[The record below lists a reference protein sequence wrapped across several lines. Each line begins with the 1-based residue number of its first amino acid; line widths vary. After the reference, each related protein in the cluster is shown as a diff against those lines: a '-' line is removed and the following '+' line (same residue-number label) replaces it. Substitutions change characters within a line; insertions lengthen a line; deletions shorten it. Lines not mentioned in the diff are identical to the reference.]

1 MLNRLSVNSL
11 LQSAIAL
18 MAFFVV
24 VMLAQRSWDSYG
36 RLASTS
42 KMITVAD
49 ASRFAFTSMHSL
61 RTDRAST
68 FRELKAQ
75 GTIQPSTATYI
86 QKIRDVELPALQ
98 RAADLA
104 ETIDF
109 PDKQML
115 LPELRQLIKS
125 FLALETESW
134 AAFAKPLAERRESLS
149 KEYMDV
155 ATRLLETLDKTS
167 SRMFASVKF
176 SDPVIDQLI
185 GMKEIAWIVRNS
197 GGEASLLISNS
208 MVVGQMPPDGPQKYA
223 ANVGGTVAA
232 WQALESL
239 AAGSTLP
246 PALAKAMADAK
257 SKYFGQEYT
266 ALRDKM
272 FAAVR
277 DGKKPDM
284 TPAEW
289 APVTVGHLANLLT
302 VAEAALDSAKEHAEG
317 RNSAAMRDLISQLVL
332 LLAALAFAVGC
343 MTAVRRRIL
352 NPLQAIKHAM
362 LKVANGDL
370 TADASFAHRS
380 DEIGA
385 LAGALA
391 TFKANAVEKARI
403 EGEQRDRH
411 GQAAHRQKTIDAS
424 IASFEAQIGDAL
436 KALTDAAG
444 QMRSTSDE
452 MSAISHKTNSQ
463 VTSAAEA
470 SEEASANVQT
480 VAASSEELSASIAD
494 ISRQVTHA
502 AGIAGRAV
510 AETKQ
515 TDGTVQGLAESAERI
530 GEVVKLINDIAG
542 QTNLLA
548 LNATIEAAR
557 AGAHGRGFAVV
568 ADEVHKLA
576 EESGREA
583 RNVGRSV
590 QDTRRALDRA
600 AQLLERIRGDLRDV
614 VQSAAEW
621 VIELNRITEAAGG
634 TARAGKHM
642 ADLARANAELAARIA
657 QSLTQAK
664 AGAQLSS
671 QEAQTVAAAAAEQL
685 RAIEELARG
694 ATELAQLSTDLSR
707 TVHFVRGHDGRA

>member
-24 VMLAQRSWDSYG
+24 LMLAQRSWDSYG
-36 RLASTS
+36 GLSSTD
-42 KMITVAD
+42 KIMTVAD
-49 ASRFAFTSMHSL
+49 ASRFAFTAMHSL

-68 FRELKAQ
+68 FRELRNQ
-75 GTIQPSTATYI
+75 GTIQPSIVTYI

-98 RAADLA
+98 KAADLA

-109 PDKQML
+109 PDKQSL

-134 AAFAKPLAERRESLS
+134 AAFQKPPAERRDSLS

-185 GMKEIAWIVRNS
+185 GMKEIAWLVRNY
-197 GGEASLLISNS
+197 GGEASLLISNA
-208 MVVGQMPPDGPQKYA
+208 MVTGQLPPDAPAKYA
-223 ANVGGTVAA
+223 ANVGGTTAA
-232 WQALESL
+232 WQALENL
-239 AAGSTLP
+239 AAGSSLP
-246 PALAKAMADAK
+246 PALTKAMADAK

-266 ALRDKM
+266 GMRDKL

-277 DGKKPDM
+277 DGKKPEM

-289 APVTVGHLANLLT
+289 APVTVSHLANLLT
-302 VAEAALDSAKEHAEG
+302 VAEAALDAAKDHAES
-317 RNSAAMRDLISQLVL
+317 RHAAAMRALFVELAL
-332 LLAALAFAVGC
+332 LLAAIAFAVGC
-343 MTAVRRRIL
+343 MTAVRRRVL
-352 NPLQAIKHAM
+352 NPPQAIKTAM

-370 TADASFAHRS
+370 SADAAFSHRT

-385 LAGALA
+385 LASALA
-391 TFKANAVEKARI
+391 TFKENAVEKTRI
-403 EGEQRDRH
+403 EDDQRAQH
-411 GQAAHRQKTIDAS
+411 GQATQRQKTVDA
-424 IASFEAQIGDAL
+424 AVVAFEAQIGDAL
-436 KALTDAAG
+436 KALMDAAG

-452 MSAISHKTNSQ
+452 MSAISHKTNGQ
-463 VTSAAEA
+463 VKSAATA
-470 SEEASANVQT
+470 SEEATANVQT
-480 VAASSEELSASIAD
+480 VAASSEELAASISD

-510 AETKQ
+510 DETKQ
-515 TDGTVQGLAESAERI
+515 TDGTVQGLADSAERI

-557 AGAHGRGFAVV
+557 AGEAGKGFAVV
-568 ADEVHKLA
+568 ASEVKSLA
-576 EESGREA
+576 NQTAKATEEISAQIAAVQKVAHDAMDAIKGIGNTIGEVSMVATSIATAVEQQGAATQEITKNTQEA
-583 RNVGRSV
+583 A
-590 QDTRRALDRA
+590 RRTKDASDDITGVTAGANATGAA
-600 AQLLERIRGDLRDV
+600 AQNV
-614 VQSAAEW
+614 KSAAET
-621 VIELNRITEAAGG
+621 LGLRT
-634 TARAGKHM
+634 
-642 ADLARANAELAARIA
+642 
-657 QSLTQAK
+657 
-664 AGAQLSS
+664 
-671 QEAQTVAAAAAEQL
+671 EQL
-685 RAIEELARG
+685 RRQVDDFLA
-694 ATELAQLSTDLSR
+694 TI
-707 TVHFVRGHDGRA
+707 RAA

>member
-1 MLNRLSVNSL
+1 MLNRLSVNTL

-18 MAFFVV
+18 MAFFVI
-24 VMLAQRSWDSYG
+24 VMLVQRSWDSYG
-36 RLASTS
+36 RLSSTD
-42 KMITVAD
+42 KIMTVAD
-49 ASRFAFTSMHSL
+49 ASRFAFTAMHSL

-68 FRELKAQ
+68 FRELKGQ
-75 GTIQPSTATYI
+75 GTIAPSVATYI
-86 QKIRDVELPALQ
+86 QKIREVELPALQ

-104 ETIDF
+104 DTIDF
-109 PDKQML
+109 PDRQAL
-115 LPELRQLIKS
+115 LPELRQLTKS
-125 FLALETESW
+125 FLALEAESW
-134 AAFAKPLAERRESLS
+134 EAFSKPAAERRELLT

-155 ATRLLETLDKTS
+155 ATRLLETLDKMS

-343 MTAVRRRIL
+343 MTAVRRRVL
-352 NPLQAIKHAM
+352 NPLQAIKTAM

-370 TADASFAHRS
+370 SAEAPFAGRT

-403 EGEQRDRH
+403 EDDQRERH
-411 GQAAHRQKTIDAS
+411 GQTTQRQKTVDA
-424 IASFEAQIGDAL
+424 AVMAFEAQIGDAL
-436 KALTDAAG
+436 KALMDAAG

-452 MSAISHKTNSQ
+452 MSAISHKTNGQ
-463 VTSAAEA
+463 VNSAAQA

-480 VAASSEELSASIAD
+480 VAASSEELAASISD
-494 ISRQVTHA
+494 ISRQVSHA

-510 AETKQ
+510 DETKQ

-530 GEVVKLINDIAG
+530 GEVVKLINAIAG

-557 AGAHGRGFAVV
+557 AGEAGKGFAVV
-568 ADEVHKLA
+568 ASEVKSLA
-576 EESGREA
+576 NQTAKATEEISAQIAAVQKVARDAMDAIKGIGNTIGEVSVVATSIATAVEQQGSATQEITRNTQEA
-583 RNVGRSV
+583 A
-590 QDTRRALDRA
+590 RRTKDASDNITGVTAGANATGSA
-600 AQLLERIRGDLRDV
+600 AQNV
-614 VQSAAEW
+614 KSAAETLG
-621 VIELNRITEAAGG
+621 VRT
-634 TARAGKHM
+634 
-642 ADLARANAELAARIA
+642 D
-657 QSLTQAK
+657 
-664 AGAQLSS
+664 
-671 QEAQTVAAAAAEQL
+671 QL
-685 RAIEELARG
+685 RRQVDDFLA
-694 ATELAQLSTDLSR
+694 TI
-707 TVHFVRGHDGRA
+707 RAA